1 MVEYFWKEGGLL
13 EERTFSSHERVM
25 YIKQVHGKFI
35 ETDGVKRE
43 NELDVL
49 GIYCKKKDCK
59 GFPLSNLRK
68 CHFFSNGVIIKSFPN
83 MKT

>member
-1 MVEYFWKEGGLL
+1 
-13 EERTFSSHERVM
+13 M

-49 GIYCKKKDCK
+49 EIYCKKKK
-59 GFPLSNLRK
+59 IAKVFLFLTWENAI
-68 CHFFSNGVIIKSFPN
+68 FSAMV
-83 MKT
+83 

>member
-1 MVEYFWKEGGLL
+1 MHITRLLFFLPNMFKKGWYIVVYFWKEGVLML
-13 EERTFSSHERVM
+13 EERTISSHERVM

-49 GIYCKKKDCK
+49 WIRCKKNCTD
-59 GFPLSNLRK
+59 FPLSL
-68 CHFFSNGVIIKSFPN
+68 S
-83 MKT
+83 

>member
-1 MVEYFWKEGGLL
+1 M

-49 GIYCKKKDCK
+49 GIYCKKKK
-59 GFPLSNLRK
+59 KKIAKR
-68 CHFFSNGVIIKSFPN
+68 FSSF
-83 MKT
+83 

>member
-1 MVEYFWKEGGLL
+1 ML
-13 EERTFSSHERVM
+13 EERTISSHERVM

-49 GIYCKKKDCK
+49 WIRCKKNCTD
-59 GFPLSNLRK
+59 FPLSL
-68 CHFFSNGVIIKSFPN
+68 S
-83 MKT
+83 